1 MAGKK
6 DYESEAEKLLGPIA
20 EEIGVRIYDV
30 EYVKEGS
37 DYYLRAYIDKD
48 GGVTI
53 DDCEAVSRAFE
64 AQLDESGLID
74 EQYMLEV
81 SSPGLG
87 RTLSKDRHLTQ
98 SLGEEVEISFY
109 KPQVIGGTEEAPVKG
124 KQTVGNLKAF
134 DKETITVEDPDTGK
148 DTVWNRSDISVIKLT
163 FDL

>member
-20 EEIGVRIYDV
+20 EENGVRIYDV

-53 DDCEAVSRAFE
+53 DDCEAVSRRYSDV
-64 AQLDESGLID
+64 LDEADLIKD
-74 EQYMLEV
+74 PYILEV

-87 RTLSKDRHLTQ
+87 RSLKKDKHFEK
-98 SLGEEVEISFY
+98 SIGEDVELKFY
-109 KPQVIGGTEEAPVKG
+109 KPIDGSKNAEGT
-124 KQTVGNLKAF
+124 LKAF
-134 DKETITVEDPDTGK
+134 DEKTVTITVNGEDKTY
-148 DTVWNRSDISVIKLT
+148 NRT
-163 FDL
+163 DLADVRLAIDF